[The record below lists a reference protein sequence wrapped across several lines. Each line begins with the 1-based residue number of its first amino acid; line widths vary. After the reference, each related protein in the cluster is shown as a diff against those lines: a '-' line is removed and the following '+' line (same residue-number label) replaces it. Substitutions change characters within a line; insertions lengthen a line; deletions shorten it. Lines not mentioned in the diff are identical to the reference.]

1 VIIKLEFN
9 HLTVIEQRDNERAS
23 LTASYT
29 VFNVH
34 LATRGGGG
42 RSAIVITEEGAS
54 LTASYTVASF
64 TASYTCNM
72 CNMCNT
78 CDSCG

>member
-1 VIIKLEFN
+1 MIIKLEFN
-9 HLTVIEQRDNERAS
+9 HLTVIEQCDNEGAS

-29 VFNVH
+29 VFNVQ

-42 RSAIVITEEGAS
+42 LSAVVITEEGAS

-64 TASYTCNM
+64 TASYTCN
-72 CNMCNT
+72 T